1 MSTPPAD
8 RLASTL
14 ADLADSVRPS
24 RRDIVLLAIILNT
37 ELLAMVTYLL
47 LTDVT
52 LSAPR
57 YALYG
62 LVWLTLGLWVL
73 VKVRPAPASTSTRR
87 KALAVA
93 AGYFVLLAVAGGL
106 VTGGG
111 MGALGARISWL
122 PPGWGPALI
131 YSGATVN
138 VILMPARVVGY
149 FALAYLVYATV
160 IDAASAAVSGLLGL
174 LSCVSCSWPILA
186 SLAAA
191 VAGGG
196 SALAAATTPLSYDL
210 STLVF
215 VVTVGLLYWRP
226 FGRSE

>member
-1 MSTPPAD
+1 MSAPPAD
-8 RLASTL
+8 RVASILAGL
-14 ADLADSVRPS
+14 AERLRPS
-24 RRDIVLLAIILNT
+24 RRDLLLLGLLLNTQLLAT
-37 ELLAMVTYLL
+37 FAYLL
-47 LTDVT
+47 SSEVT
-52 LSAPR
+52 LAEPR
-57 YALYG
+57 YAAYG
-62 LVWLTLGLWVL
+62 LIWLTLGIWVF
-73 VKVRPAPASTSTRR
+73 VKVRPAPAGTGTRR

-93 AGYFVLLAVAGGL
+93 VGYFCLLAVAGGL

-111 MGALGARISWL
+111 MGALGPRIAWL

-149 FALAYLVYATV
+149 LALAYLVYATV

-174 LSCVSCSWPILA
+174 LSCVSCSWPVLA

-191 VAGGG
+191 IAGSG

-226 FGRSE
+226 FGRSR